1 MTAVGFVD
9 VVAEVLEVE
18 PAELADD
25 AGPGTVANWTS
36 LRHVQ
41 LVVALEETY
50 GVALTPDEI
59 RSLRSIGDIRA
70 VLAGHGIQVERPA
83 VGERA

>member
-1 MTAVGFVD
+1 MGIVD
-9 VVAEVLEVE
+9 LVAEVLDVE
-18 PAELADD
+18 PAELTDD

-50 GVALTPDEI
+50 GVTLTPDEI

-70 VLAGHGIQVERPA
+70 VLAGRGIEVGPA
-83 VGERA
+83 PAGDRA